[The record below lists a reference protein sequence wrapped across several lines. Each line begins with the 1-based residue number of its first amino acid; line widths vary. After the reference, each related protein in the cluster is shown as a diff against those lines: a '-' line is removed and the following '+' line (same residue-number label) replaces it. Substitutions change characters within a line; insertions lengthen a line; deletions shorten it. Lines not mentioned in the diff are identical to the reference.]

1 MTESEQL
8 RIWFDNI
15 LKGMKLRKEGN
26 WTELDYQ
33 KNMYKLAVEFNLPS
47 TDILEYEM
55 EIKILKEKNEHWC
68 KLIRVNCS
76 VCYGSNSNVYK

>member
-15 LKGMKLRKEGN
+15 LKGMKLRTEGN

-33 KNMYKLAVEFNLPS
+33 KNMYKLAVEFSLPS

-55 EIKILKEKNEHWC
+55 EIKILKEKNEH
-68 KLIRVNCS
+68 
-76 VCYGSNSNVYK
+76 